1 MFSVGVV
8 MGDSFGADV
17 IADGTESVGVVGVPK
32 EASAGGEGGADDG
45 ASDVAGVA
53 CGGGAGDNA
62 DGVLGAA
69 AAGGCSSRFED
80 GEGVGAAIIRTP
92 RLLASS

>member
-17 IADGTESVGVVGVPK
+17 IADGTESGGVVGVPK

-45 ASDVAGVA
+45 ASDGAGVA

-69 AAGGCSSRFED
+69 AGGCSSRFED
-80 GEGVGAAIIRTP
+80 GEAVGAAIIRTP
-92 RLLASS
+92 RLAASS